1 MRALAL
7 LLLCLMPAGLLAFGT
22 PPQKTETPP
31 PSGEAAPPPA
41 GSPSERLLQALLAGR
56 MTQAQERQLGERIVG
71 NLLGA
76 APLVTDAAVQRY
88 VNRIGRWVAS
98 QSELPDLDWRFGVI
112 QSEDLNA
119 FAAPGGYVLI
129 TQGLFRRL
137 NNEAELAGVLGH
149 EIGHVVRRDH
159 VKLLQRSQL
168 LASLSGVLGQKVA
181 SDDERLQSII
191 GRGAEV
197 AARSLDK
204 STEFEADRIAMV
216 LAARAGYD
224 AYGLPLVLQEI
235 GHFPEKDDRVA
246 LLFATHPHPDAR
258 FNHLADAVGA
268 RFDDLDDGKLLAE
281 RFQLL
286 LPVNTQ

>member
-1 MRALAL
+1 MRLLAAIV
-7 LLLCLMPAGLLAFGT
+7 LCLMPTGLLAFGT
-22 PPQKTETPP
+22 PPQKTEPAPP
-31 PSGEAAPPPA
+31 AGEAATQPT
-41 GSPSERLLQALLAGR
+41 SPSERLLQALLAGK
-56 MTQAQERQLGERIVG
+56 MTPQQERELGQRIVG

-76 APLVTDAAVQRY
+76 APLVADAAVQRY
-88 VNRIGRWVAS
+88 VNLVGRWVAS
-98 QSELPDLDWRFGVI
+98 QSERPDLDWRFGVI

-129 TQGLFRRL
+129 TQGLYRRL

-149 EIGHVVRRDH
+149 EIGHVIRRDH
-159 VKLLQRSQL
+159 VKLLQRGQL
-168 LASLSGVLGQKVA
+168 LASLSGVIGQQVA
-181 SDDERLQSII
+181 SEDERLQSII

-204 STEFEADRIAMV
+204 SSEFEADRIAMV

-235 GHFPEKDDRVA
+235 GHFSEKDDRVA

-258 FNHLADAVGA
+258 FNHLADAVGT
-268 RFDDLDDGKLLAE
+268 RLDALDAGKLLGD
-281 RFQLL
+281 RFQPLA
-286 LPVNTQ
+286 PVTKQ